1 MDAEGNEAKKLAGV
15 HLSPISSIEENCK
28 NSLSFRRD
36 GDCPIGHGAALIIQ
50 YSVFLTASVHRV
62 EQATA
67 SGATL
72 HCPGLAILATDG

>member
-1 MDAEGNEAKKLAGV
+1 M
-15 HLSPISSIEENCK
+15 HLSPMSSTEQNCK

-36 GDCPIGHGAALIIQ
+36 GDCPIGHGTASIIQ
-50 YSVFLTASVHRV
+50 CSVFLTAPVHSV